1 VKRADEKAGQKSCRS
16 KWLLQGQY
24 MFECIVSESKTPF
37 SNTFVAR
44 TVEKRFL

>member
-1 VKRADEKAGQKSCRS
+1 VKRVGEKAGQESCRS

-24 MFECIVSESKTPF
+24 MCECVVSESKIPS
-37 SNTFVAR
+37 SNTFAAR